1 MTWSVNTVKPVASYA
16 DDVHVWVY
24 FDQVDRVIRYEAYVI
39 GYDDAG
45 QPTTLEF
52 VIEEGVL
59 DNAHEVPLFAE
70 LMRQAESR
78 SAGRTQLRLNTN
90 GQLVATPVL
99 DFYPSLSEAQLNL
112 VHAYFEQCE
121 AQLKEER
128 RQRWTGALRAL
139 GFDVLPRL

>member
-90 GQLVATPVL
+90 GQLVARGTR
-99 DFYPSLSEAQLNL
+99 FLSFTERSAAQP
-112 VHAYFEQCE
+112 
-121 AQLKEER
+121 R
-128 RQRWTGALRAL
+128 
-139 GFDVLPRL
+139 PRLF

>member
-1 MTWSVNTVKPVASYA
+1 MNTVKRVASYA

-39 GYDDAG
+39 GYDDGG

-70 LMRQAESR
+70 LIRQAEQR
-78 SAGRTQLRLNTN
+78 TAGRTQLRFNAN
-90 GQLVATPVL
+90 GQLVATPAVL
-99 DFYPSLSEAQLNL
+99 DFYPSLSDTQLSL

-121 AQLKEER
+121 IQLKLER
-128 RQRWTGALRAL
+128 RQRWMGALRAL